1 MNEFQKRVIARL
13 MRRILNQIPAYRK
26 GSKKP
31 EKDHEI
37 QKQNLTQLLYQR
49 SIKNASFISATGG
62 DEAQNDVQFVDNIF
76 KYIQEYDH
84 FVKNL
89 KKSKIMAEEFKQGWE
104 Y

>member
-1 MNEFQKRVIARL
+1 ME
-13 MRRILNQIPAYRK
+13 
-26 GSKKP
+26 
-31 EKDHEI
+31 
-37 QKQNLTQLLYQR
+37 
-49 SIKNASFISATGG
+49 

-89 KKSKIMAEEFKQGWE
+89 KKPKIMAEEFKQGWE

>member
-89 KKSKIMAEEFKQGWE
+89 KKPKIMAEEFKQG
-104 Y
+104 